1 MGMPVALPF
10 QGVFPSQV
18 SGFLYVVFSGGP
30 AGSGICERPG
40 EKGDLTWDGLRDS
53 QWRFR
58 RSRQGIACNNC

>member
-1 MGMPVALPF
+1 MGTPVALPF

-40 EKGDLTWDGLRDS
+40 EKR
-53 QWRFR
+53 
-58 RSRQGIACNNC
+58 